1 MQTIYFFV
9 VLLLCSLTT
18 RGQLIRGGAGFLFG
32 GQSMWPGSANAVQQQ
47 SGLSGLAG
55 SNQYPLFGAEAYVR
69 SNRWLFGIN
78 ASALVN
84 KAVSVASTRP
94 RVESSASNAHLWVGW
109 VAWQSKRAKLYPSL
123 GPGINSFNINS
134 IKASGNMT
142 TMTLD
147 GFSTD
152 FALTFDW
159 LTTKPFIDPNL
170 MAGPMLSL
178 RAGYRLTTGSA
189 EWHGDRTTP
198 TIVSPNRYAPH
209 GLYVTLGVGGGGFR
223 KRP

>member
-1 MQTIYFFV
+1 MQTARFIVFA
-9 VLLLCSLTT
+9 LLLIPLTNSA
-18 RGQLIRGGAGFLFG
+18 QSIRGGAGFLFG
-32 GQSMWPGSANAVQQQ
+32 GQSVWPGSANAVQQQ
-47 SGLSGLAG
+47 SGSLGLTG
-55 SNQYPLFGAEAYVR
+55 TNQYALFGAETYFR

-84 KAVSVASTRP
+84 KPIAVVGTQP
-94 RVESSASNAHLWVGW
+94 RIESSASNAHLWVGW

-134 IKASGNMT
+134 TKSGRTPT

-159 LTTKPFIDPNL
+159 LTTKPLIDQIL
-170 MAGPMLSL
+170 MAGPMLSM
-178 RAGYRLTTGSA
+178 RVGYRLTTGSA
-189 EWHGDRTTP
+189 EWHSDSTTP
-198 TIVSPNRYAPH
+198 TIVSPNRYVPR
-209 GLYVTLGVGGGGFR
+209 GFYITLGVGGGGFR
-223 KRP
+223 QR